1 MCIILIGSPV
11 PGVQANSFNIQI
23 QPGRHCM
30 QVYIYMYVCIYIRL
44 YIYIYIYYIRARD
57 DCNRN
62 LQHEKSIR
70 KGYTCAH
77 KHSFHCH
84 QTGFVLFQTPRFQE
98 VFGSQRTLFRSVSG
112 YSPAVC
118 SPKTTNRSEEPNF
131 PGFLLSCI
139 TAVLEFTNPTELEHK
154 KRMAEIKEPRILLG
168 QRGWVQNGR
177 AFCGDVWR

>member
-1 MCIILIGSPV
+1 MCIILIASPV
-11 PGVQANSFNIQI
+11 PGAQANSFNTQI
-23 QPGRHCM
+23 QPGMHACRYVSVCTC
-30 QVYIYMYVCIYIRL
+30 VCIR
-44 YIYIYIYYIRARD
+44 IYIYYIRACD
-57 DCNRN
+57 DCNRH

-177 AFCGDVWR
+177 AFCGDV